1 MDTDDAPAQQ
11 PAPASRQHRR
21 VHLLASTPAEWDSL
35 IPAPDLAPA
44 PGAPPAAPQLP
55 FQPSTSRTEAE
66 QREWYARRLSYAHPA
81 ATSPKPAMVRVAAI
95 QAAPVAYDLHKSL
108 HKLRSLVF
116 AARDNGAELVVLPE
130 AFLSAYPRHLDFR
143 IGSRTQE
150 NREWYGR
157 YVRSSVKVPLGAEG
171 RDWLATAPEQKPE
184 GEFWAFQQLAQIAK
198 KYAIFLSVGVVEAS
212 IVGSTLWCTNLLFGP
227 NGVLL
232 SKHRKLQPTAAERI
246 VWSQGEGSNPIGLKR
261 TAGGEGAGSSDNMPV
276 VPTSVGRIGALICWE
291 NYMPLARYLLYKKG
305 VEIYLAPTADGRT
318 TWLPTMQHVAMEGR
332 CFVITA
338 NQYQA
343 AGDFPPDY
351 PPSVGDDKPEKLPEV
366 WSRGGSAIVG
376 PLGDVLAGPLWDKEG
391 IIYADLDLGLI
402 DGAKLDFDPVGHY
415 SRESL
420 LMELLGQ
427 VGGS

>member
-1 MDTDDAPAQQ
+1 
-11 PAPASRQHRR
+11 
-21 VHLLASTPAEWDSL
+21 
-35 IPAPDLAPA
+35 
-44 PGAPPAAPQLP
+44 
-55 FQPSTSRTEAE
+55 
-66 QREWYARRLSYAHPA
+66 
-81 ATSPKPAMVRVAAI
+81 MVRVAAI

-143 IGSRTQE
+143 IGSRTAE
-150 NREWYGR
+150 NREWYGK
-157 YVRSSVKVPLGAEG
+157 YVKSSVKVPLGAEG
-171 RDWLATAPEQKPE
+171 KDWLSTSTEQRPEQD
-184 GEFWAFQQLAQIAK
+184 FWAFQQLAQIAK

-212 IVGSTLWCTNLLFGP
+212 NVGSTLWCTNLLFGP

-246 VWSQGEGSNPIGLKR
+246 VWSQGEGTNPIGLKR
-261 TAGGEGAGSSDNMPV
+261 DADGAGAGSSDNMPV
-276 VPTSVGRIGALICWE
+276 VQTSIGKVGALICWE

-351 PPSVGDDKPEKLPEV
+351 PPSVADEGKSDKLPEV

-391 IIYADLDLGLI
+391 IIYADVSGGVGGQLDLGLI

-415 SRESL
+415 SRETL